1 MIQKNKKNK
10 KNNND
15 DNDNKKKGVKN
26 KLFVAHIGTRPQS
39 YDLSPCLM

>member
-1 MIQKNKKNK
+1 MMIMIII
-10 KNNND
+10 
-15 DNDNKKKGVKN
+15 KKGVKN